1 MISHHQSRPFR
12 ALRRLALLLAGLSL
26 PAHAADEA
34 DFLRN
39 IKDYLAVSEKYVT
52 LANSRETAIFFAV
65 EGIVEIHEA
74 RGERAN
80 AVPFLQKILEK
91 YPDNQTVRNI
101 IHFKLRDVYKET
113 GRSDLALGELEAVI
127 EENR

>member
-1 MISHHQSRPFR
+1 MKTIAVATLM
-12 ALRRLALLLAGLSL
+12 ALTCVVAL
-26 PAHAADEA
+26 PAHGADEA
-34 DFLRN
+34 TFLRN
-39 IKDYLAVSEKYVT
+39 IQDYLAVSEKYVT

-113 GRSDLALGELEAVI
+113 GRSDLALVELEAVI